1 MHNCILSHVK
11 TNASTSKTPVGI
23 LRYDVLLMNLK
34 KKSSAP
40 WKTMTMTVEVG
51 TTEIFK

>member
-1 MHNCILSHVK
+1 MLKRTPQLRKH
-11 TNASTSKTPVGI
+11 PVGI